1 MLLNILRTVTDFVA
15 LVRLLATEELTD
27 EQRRALID
35 QFIHLQ
41 GLDSAVEFDLHDL
54 LMILIAILIIIFWR
68 AWDRADRWQSLVQ
81 AVRRLSNAVGLAV
94 RSSL

>member
-15 LVRLLATEELTD
+15 LVTLLATEELAD

-41 GLDSAVEFDLHDL
+41 GLDAAVEFDLHDL

-68 AWDRADRWQSLVQ
+68 AWDKADRWLSLI
-81 AVRRLSNAVGLAV
+81 
-94 RSSL
+94 